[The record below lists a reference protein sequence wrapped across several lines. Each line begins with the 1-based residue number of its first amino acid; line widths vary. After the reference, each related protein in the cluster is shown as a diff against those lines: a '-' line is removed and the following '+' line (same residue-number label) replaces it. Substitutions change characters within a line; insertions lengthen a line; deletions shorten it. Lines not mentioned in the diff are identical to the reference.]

1 MKRKKPRP
9 VHFALCLNNKGCPAS
24 LEVGKVNCVIPD
36 DQAAAHGYLRVID
49 ESGEDYAFEA
59 NRFVPMELPLA
70 AKKVLLSKRHKVVA

>member
-1 MKRKKPRP
+1 MKRKKSKP
-9 VHFALCLNNKGCPAS
+9 VKFALCLNNKGYPAS
-24 LEVGKVNCVIPD
+24 LEVGKIYCVIPD

-59 NRFVPMELPLA
+59 NRFVSMELPLA